1 MVRNGVGRIKSRGRL
16 PLALVR
22 PGVVVIALLFLLVLA
37 TSAALS
43 QGPHLPEGGRQAEVG
58 PLAADPCLNGDPYN
72 LAQLVT
78 LLSATDPPTG
88 TQRINPTLS
97 LEWIGRGHLVEAA
110 PAPLPEESEGDGDTE
125 PVEPQVDETDFR
137 VMEMRVFNSRT
148 LNEFELIMDQPM
160 LDDIRNCHEDNGLTR
175 GTEGFDSLD
184 DIEAIRKLFLPLI
197 FRDSSSGQAGQPVEP
212 YAPLQPFGW
221 SNGVDTRIIRTP
233 TTLWP
238 WRSINQFRYGNS
250 QQSGC
255 SATLIGPRH
264 LITAAHCI
272 NEKGTNNWYTFRAT
286 PAKNG
291 PGVEPYGSSVV
302 STSPAPGTE
311 VWYFTPAPWRNPATA
326 SSQWDWGLIVIPDR
340 LGDLTGWMGYVA
352 RPGSQLKQV
361 SNYNRGYPHCDVA
374 DRDNEPAGCQVARL
388 YGDTQLCNI
397 GGFYSPGPDGWNRR
411 IAVSCD
417 LSAGH
422 SGSPVYHYFFD
433 ANLGKYWPV
442 VSMVVITESCTKCGP
457 LDFYPN
463 RARRITPGD
472 LGTIS
477 WLRETFP

>member
-1 MVRNGVGRIKSRGRL
+1 MRNRVERKKSRNRL
-16 PLALVR
+16 SLVIVR
-22 PGVVVIALLFLLVLA
+22 PAVAVTTLLFLLVLA

-43 QGPHLPEGGRQAEVG
+43 QGPDPLDRGQQAEVE
-58 PLAADPCLNGDPYN
+58 PQAASPCLGADPYN
-72 LAQLVT
+72 LVHLVT
-78 LLSATDPPTG
+78 LISATNPPTG
-88 TQRINPTLS
+88 TQRINPELD
-97 LEWIGRGHLVEAA
+97 LEWIGTGNLVETA
-110 PAPLPEESEGDGDTE
+110 PALLPEESEGDGD
-125 PVEPQVDETDFR
+125 PDPNEPQVDETDFR
-137 VMEMRVFNSRT
+137 LMEMRVFNSRT
-148 LNEFELIMDQPM
+148 LNEFELRMSQAM
-160 LDDIRNCHEDNGLTR
+160 LDVIRNCHEDNGLTD
-175 GTEGFDSLD
+175 GTESFDSLD
-184 DIEAIRKLFLPLI
+184 DIETIHGSYLPLI
-197 FRDSSSGQAGQPVEP
+197 LRDSDLDQPDQAAEA
-212 YAPLQPFGW
+212 YAPIQPFGW
-221 SNGVDTRIIRTP
+221 SNGIDTRIIRTP

-238 WRSINQFRYGNS
+238 WRSISQFRYGNS

-255 SATLIGPRH
+255 SGTLIGPRH

-272 NEKGTNNWYTFRAT
+272 NEKGTNNWYTVRVT

-291 PGVEPYGSSVV
+291 PAIEPYGSSVV

-311 VWYFTPAPWRNPATA
+311 VWYFTPAPWRNPATT

-352 RPGSQLKQV
+352 RPGNQLKQV

-397 GGFYSPGPDGWNRR
+397 GGFYSPGLDGWNRR